1 MEARV
6 QNKVLGKSHESVA
19 FCACNNKLW
28 AVTFFF
34 LFFAMELRDDVQ
46 DRRFREVL
54 HHRYRTVLFDHTP
67 FSFFFLFFFFSFF
80 LSFLCT
86 SVCTVQYLGRL
97 FVCSFVRADGVGLVL
112 HTAGVH
118 NITGGPSQRLD
129 KLAGGDP
136 KNKERRAD
144 CVGRVF

>member
-1 MEARV
+1 M

-19 FCACNNKLW
+19 FCACNNSCGLSP
-28 AVTFFF
+28 FF
-34 LFFAMELRDDVQ
+34 FFAMELRDDVQDQ

-67 FSFFFLFFFFSFF
+67 FSFFSFFFPFF
-80 LSFLCT
+80 LSFLCA

-97 FVCSFVRADGVGLVL
+97 FVCSFVRMDGVGLVL

-129 KLAGGDP
+129 KLASGDP